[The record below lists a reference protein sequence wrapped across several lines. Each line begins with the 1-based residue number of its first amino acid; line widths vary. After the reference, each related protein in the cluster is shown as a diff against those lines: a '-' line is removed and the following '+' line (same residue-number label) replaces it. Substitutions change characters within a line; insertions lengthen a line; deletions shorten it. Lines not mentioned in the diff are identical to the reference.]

1 MQSWKAYLAHL
12 EFPAPK
18 VSWYDADFVQGD
30 KIQACNVRSVPLL
43 PIRYPGSSR
52 YLRLTENCHPH
63 STCMRMMKSRT
74 LDVSLIPN
82 RCMEDGFEWSP
93 KLTPILRI
101 MWQDDAEN

>member
-18 VSWYDADFVQGD
+18 ISWYDADFIQD
-30 KIQACNVRSVPLL
+30 DHIQACNVRQLTHATHKVSWIVTLPQADRELSSPLHMHEKDD
-43 PIRYPGSSR
+43 
-52 YLRLTENCHPH
+52 T
-63 STCMRMMKSRT
+63 RT